1 MKALGL
7 VILATLFLFQEP
19 SCGCCGARTGL
30 TTPTPTPT
38 PPCCGDR
45 NSATARVAFSATISA
60 NANQVPDELRGCGV
74 NREEITAIAIRGT
87 LAGCV
92 GPETAG
98 VTFPTLVV
106 AFTTDSAR
114 CGGTQ
119 GVLNRVVS
127 LSNVQ
132 YSGDFRSGVSPACVS
147 RSSITYDTAG
157 SADWQFNTL
166 FVTRGRETLTPILD
180 RFVLGWATS
189 NPTIRC
195 PLGLTFGGATGATSR
210 CPS

>member
-1 MKALGL
+1 MNTVGLIILGAL
-7 VILATLFLFQEP
+7 ALFQSP
-19 SCGCCGARTGL
+19 SCGGARTGL

-45 NSATARVAFSATISA
+45 NSASARVAFSATIAPS
-60 NANQVPDELRGCGV
+60 ANQVPDELRGCGV
-74 NREEITAIAIRGT
+74 NREEITAITIAGT

-92 GPETAG
+92 GINSAD
-98 VTFPTLVV
+98 VTFPRLLVT
-106 AFTTDSAR
+106 FTTSAAR

-119 GVLNRVVS
+119 GVLVRTVA
-127 LSNVQ
+127 LSNVR
-132 YSGDFRSGVSPACVS
+132 YTGDLRSGASPACIS
-147 RSSITYDTAG
+147 RSTIAYDTA
-157 SADWQFNTL
+157 SSQDWQFNTL
-166 FVTRGRETLTPILD
+166 FVTRGRETLAPILD
-180 RFVLGWATS
+180 RFVLSWATS